1 MSIAVRPAVESDI
14 TELSHA
20 MAGDV
25 SPEQLANRWQE
36 HIAGYRVAPVALL
49 YGDVAGTVTMGG
61 HNHQRPESLR
71 LFALNTAPAVR
82 RRGVGS
88 ALVNTVE
95 REARLRSLGHVNLE
109 VAVENSGAMALYENL
124 GYRHVGRPIVDSW
137 QRHTPG
143 RGWEL
148 VEGPAWV
155 MTKDVRS
162 RD

>member
-1 MSIAVRPAVESDI
+1 M
-14 TELSHA
+14 
-20 MAGDV
+20 
-25 SPEQLANRWQE
+25 
-36 HIAGYRVAPVALL
+36 
-49 YGDVAGTVTMGG
+49 
-61 HNHQRPESLR
+61 
-71 LFALNTAPAVR
+71 R
-82 RRGVGS
+82 RCGVGS
-88 ALVNTVE
+88 ALVNAVE
-95 REARLRSLGHVNLE
+95 REVRLRSLGHVNLE

-124 GYRHVGRPIVDSW
+124 GYRRVGRPIVDSW